1 MRIQILFVGMSF
13 ALVVPASAQ
22 PPVAPEAAQAQAQVE
37 AQMDA
42 ELRSQ
47 VTAFKYVLQ
56 EAVER
61 GGQRLAE
68 WAGQIVPGVEL
79 VFGSYPVVD
88 AIPLPESGVVFEV
101 RVPEIM
107 QTSMMLFARRQRPSP
122 NQPVAVPPAGGRVG
136 ATGVVSP
143 DPMAMPDART
153 ADGLYSDFVRE
164 ALLDA
169 IIDGSRILAIE
180 RGHWL
185 TVAASGVEETVPNPL
200 YRSTSRKLIL
210 SIKGEDLQALRAGT
224 ITRDEARTRIV
235 ERRF

>member
-1 MRIQILFVGMSF
+1 MRIQILLMGMS
-13 ALVVPASAQ
+13 LVLAVPASAQ
-22 PPVAPEAAQAQAQVE
+22 PVSPATGQAQAETQ
-37 AQMDA
+37 ADT
-42 ELRSQ
+42 ELRAQ

-107 QTSMMLFARRQRPSP
+107 QTSMMLFVRRQRPSP

-143 DPMAMPDART
+143 DPMAMPDGRT
-153 ADGLYSDFVRE
+153 ADGIYSDFVRE

-185 TVAASGVEETVPNPL
+185 TVAASGVEEAIPNPL